1 MLSGIVASASGRDAA
16 AVRKA
21 LGETDRPVCRQAA
34 PRLVKAVGS
43 EDVCRARTGP
53 GPRPAAAP
61 PLAKAGTCGRSWFVD
76 ETYLRVRAAGAICIW
91 GVVRLMQNAGEVFWP
106 GMGSRSRRNSGDLAP
121 DLEGISA
128 SSLVITGRQAMPTK
142 LEMVV
147 DPAVGGEE
155 TLGVVG

>member
-1 MLSGIVASASGRDAA
+1 
-16 AVRKA
+16 
-21 LGETDRPVCRQAA
+21 
-34 PRLVKAVGS
+34 
-43 EDVCRARTGP
+43 
-53 GPRPAAAP
+53 
-61 PLAKAGTCGRSWFVD
+61 
-76 ETYLRVRAAGAICIW
+76 
-91 GVVRLMQNAGEVFWP
+91 MQNAGEVFWP